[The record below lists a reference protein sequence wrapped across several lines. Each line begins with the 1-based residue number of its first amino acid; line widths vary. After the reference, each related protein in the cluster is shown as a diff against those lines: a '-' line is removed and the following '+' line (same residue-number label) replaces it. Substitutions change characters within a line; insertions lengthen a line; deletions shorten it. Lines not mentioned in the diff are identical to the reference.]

1 MCWVGAAV
9 CQFSTSGDDYGY
21 FAFVSGWGA
30 AGAFGGTKVS
40 RAVRFDWRG
49 FADGNCDEKFDFVGG
64 LPRKLGL
71 KPRPSRTVLIFTK
84 CEKLLNI
91 QTLQAK
97 KFVKVIDYSH
107 DNPRV

>member
-1 MCWVGAAV
+1 M
-9 CQFSTSGDDYGY
+9 
-21 FAFVSGWGA
+21 VSCCA
-30 AGAFGGTKVS
+30 SK
-40 RAVRFDWRG
+40 
-49 FADGNCDEKFDFVGG
+49 